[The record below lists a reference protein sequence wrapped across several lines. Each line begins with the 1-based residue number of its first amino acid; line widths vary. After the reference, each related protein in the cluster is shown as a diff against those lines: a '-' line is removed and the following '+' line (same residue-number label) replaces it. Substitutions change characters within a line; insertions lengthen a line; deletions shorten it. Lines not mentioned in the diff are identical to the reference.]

1 METRR
6 VLVTGG
12 SQGIGAA
19 VVELARKAGHEVVF
33 TARNE
38 QLIEPTCR

>member
-1 METRR
+1 MPASRF
-6 VLVTGG
+6 LITGG

-33 TARNE
+33 TGRN
-38 QLIEPTCR
+38 